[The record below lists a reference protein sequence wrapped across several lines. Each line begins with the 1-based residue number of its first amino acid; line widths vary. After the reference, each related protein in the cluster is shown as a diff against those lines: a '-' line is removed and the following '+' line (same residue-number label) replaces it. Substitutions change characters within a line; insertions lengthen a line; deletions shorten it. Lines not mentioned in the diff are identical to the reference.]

1 MSTSSNDTLKL
12 NKQKILDSIEQTQK
26 YEEDNLLIRKWE
38 GENETGQLITKIN
51 KNKINF
57 LGILNSKL
65 QREGLGFNIFS
76 NGEKYF
82 GNFHKD
88 LREKHGFYFWPSTVE
103 NGVRKTEY
111 YWGCWRDNCKDH
123 HGVYLWLSEKEN
135 VTPYSNFD
143 AADFDVYIGNLDMDS
158 YVKGVYMSK
167 IGDKYHVYYGHFD
180 SNGKKHGDN
189 CYYYNATLDKV
200 LYGNFVSDKF
210 VSGYLGAFDGDGVC
224 IDLLKVT
231 FKDDKIDTYL
241 QGEEIDSN
249 IYEEIK
255 KKVTDF
261 RSLLLDIDYFG
272 DVYTKFKEET
282 TYLDQQLKE
291 GSIDVFDSKEIFPKL
306 LDLSSSYNELSIFK
320 TLEFHLAEKKKN

>member
-1 MSTSSNDTLKL
+1 M
-12 NKQKILDSIEQTQK
+12 
-26 YEEDNLLIRKWE
+26 
-38 GENETGQLITKIN
+38 ENETGQLITKIN

-189 CYYYNATLDKV
+189 CYYYNAALDKV

-231 FKDDKIDTYL
+231 FKDDKIDTYQ

-261 RSLLLDIDYFG
+261 RSLLLDKDYFG

>member
-1 MSTSSNDTLKL
+1 MSTTSNDALKL

-38 GENETGQLITKIN
+38 GENETGQLIAKIN
-51 KNKINF
+51 KNKIDF

-88 LREKHGFYFWPSTVE
+88 LREKHGLYLWPSIVE

-135 VTPYSNFD
+135 IPPYSDFD
-143 AADFDVYIGNLDMDS
+143 NADFDVYIGNLDMDS

-180 SNGKKHGDN
+180 SNGKKNGDN
-189 CYYYNATLDKV
+189 CYYYNASFDKV
-200 LYGNFVSDKF
+200 LYGTFVSDKF
-210 VSGYLGAFDGDGVC
+210 VSGYLAAFDEDGNC

-231 FKDDKIDTYL
+231 FKDNKIDTYQ
-241 QGEEIDSN
+241 QGEEIETN
-249 IYEEIK
+249 IYEEVR

-261 RSLLLDIDYFG
+261 RSLLLEKDYFG
-272 DVYTKFKEET
+272 DIYTKFKEDT

-306 LDLSSSYNELSIFK
+306 LDLSSSYNDISLFR
-320 TLEFHLAEKKKN
+320 TLEAHLSEKRKN

>member
-210 VSGYLGAFDGDGVC
+210 VSGYLGAFDEDGVC

-231 FKDDKIDTYL
+231 FKDDKIDTYQ

-261 RSLLLDIDYFG
+261 RSLLLVKDYFG

-306 LDLSSSYNELSIFK
+306 LDLSSSYNDLSIFK